1 MKILVTAG
9 TGTVGSQVVR
19 ELLARNVEVRV
30 LTRSPEKA
38 EALPAGVQGVVGDLL
53 DPATIRSVF
62 RSVDGVFLLTA
73 ISTAEAQEG
82 IMAINGARMAGVQRI
97 VYMSV
102 YHLERALHLPHFGTK
117 LPIEAVIKESGIPY
131 TILRPNNFY
140 QNDYWSK
147 DAMLQR
153 GVYPQPLGDVGLSRV
168 DVRDIAEA
176 AAITLTGTG
185 HEGQT
190 YELVG
195 PDVLTGKA
203 VAEIWSRALGKSVVY
218 AGDDLDTWEHLH
230 RVMPSWLVFDLQ
242 LMYQFFQEQGLKATP
257 AEVERL
263 TSLLGHPPRRFEDF
277 ARETA
282 QAWMA

>member
-1 MKILVTAG
+1 
-9 TGTVGSQVVR
+9 
-19 ELLARNVEVRV
+19 
-30 LTRSPEKA
+30 
-38 EALPAGVQGVVGDLL
+38 
-53 DPATIRSVF
+53 
-62 RSVDGVFLLTA
+62 
-73 ISTAEAQEG
+73 
-82 IMAINGARMAGVQRI
+82 
-97 VYMSV
+97 
-102 YHLERALHLPHFGTK
+102 
-117 LPIEAVIKESGIPY
+117 
-131 TILRPNNFY
+131 
-140 QNDYWSK
+140 
-147 DAMLQR
+147 
-153 GVYPQPLGDVGLSRV
+153 VGLSRV

-190 YELVG
+190 YALVG

-230 RVMPSWLVFDLQ
+230 RVMPSWMVFDLQ
-242 LMYQFFQEQGLKATP
+242 LMYQFFQEQGLKAMP

-263 TSLLGHPPRRFEDF
+263 TSLLGHPPRHFEDF